1 MNIGKAIKEVR
12 KQYTDLNQK
21 EFSDK
26 IGITQAYLS
35 QIENNKKKPS
45 TDLLLKISDITKIP
59 MQILLWKSLTID
71 DIPKH
76 KKDIY
81 NQLKP
86 VIDSMINQII

>member
-1 MNIGKAIKEVR
+1 MDIGKAIKEIR
-12 KQYTDLNQK
+12 RQYTDFNQK
-21 EFSDK
+21 EFSEK
-26 IGITQAYLS
+26 IGITQTYLS
-35 QIENNKKKPS
+35 QIENNKKTPS
-45 TDLLLKISDITKIP
+45 TDLLKYIGRKINIP

-81 NQLKP
+81 TQLKP